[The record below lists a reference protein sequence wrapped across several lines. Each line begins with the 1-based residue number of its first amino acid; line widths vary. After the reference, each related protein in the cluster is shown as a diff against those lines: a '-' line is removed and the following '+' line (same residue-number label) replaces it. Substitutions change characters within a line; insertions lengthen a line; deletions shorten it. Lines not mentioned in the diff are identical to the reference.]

1 MILDRFL
8 SKDADK
14 ATKTK
19 GIRQELEINKKKT

>member
-14 ATKTK
+14 TIKTE
-19 GIRQELEINKKKT
+19 GIRQGLEINKKKT